1 MQKFLQ
7 LVAAD
12 LWQRY
17 GESVGELKVI
27 LPNERT
33 RVFLNDALSQVAGR
47 AIWSPEFLSIDSLM
61 VSLSGLERMDSIG
74 AITLLYKVYSE
85 IYSAGGR
92 EAESFDSFYRWGE
105 VLLNDFDAVDKY
117 LIDADMLFANVADL
131 KDVDADLADYLGEE
145 GLAIVKRFWRE
156 FDAERRSSKHK
167 AEFLNIWR
175 TLLPTYKAF
184 RQRLAEQNV
193 GYTGMIYR
201 SAADAIRLS
210 GAELPAGRYVAV
222 GFNAL
227 SEAEKILFDH
237 LRKVHNADFYW
248 DYDDYYLLDE
258 KQEAGLFVRE
268 NLRRYPMPEGF
279 VLPSCFGEPKEIKVV
294 STASDSL
301 QCKYVGEFVDEI
313 VKAEK
318 KIDKNTAIVLTN
330 EGLLSP
336 LLYSLP
342 GFNAL
347 SEAEKILFDHL
358 RKVHNADFYWDYDDY
373 YLLDE
378 KQEAGLFVRENLRR
392 YPMPEGFV
400 LPSCFGEPKE
410 IKVVSTASDSLQCKY
425 VGEFVDEIV
434 KAEKKIDKN
443 TAIVLTNEGLLS
455 PLLYSLPDSVGKV
468 NITMG
473 YPLRNTLAYS
483 FVERLLQLQLRVRRT
498 RQGKVSF
505 YHSDVVGL
513 LSHPFVV
520 AIDRRATAA
529 LKSEVVRR
537 GRIHIEVESLAG
549 CHPVLDKLFSH
560 HDNWAGLKDYLLEI
574 VALIARAGL
583 PNESKERRALMR
595 ECFGLMAETIIKV
608 DNSVARC
615 GVEMKLSTYAALL
628 RRVMQGL
635 RIPYSGEPLRGVQV
649 MGILETRNL
658 DFDNVIV
665 LSMND
670 DNFPSGRISDTS
682 FIPYNLRFA
691 YGMPTPRHNEGVY
704 AYYFYRLIQR
714 ARRVDLVYRSVPND
728 KSSAEH
734 SRYIY
739 QLDFESPHKLKRI
752 EKSLNVNLAEKGSL
766 RVEKKGDVLKRLQAY
781 LGRDGE
787 QPLRKISPS
796 TFNNYMECS
805 LKFYFS
811 AIAGIRTPEEIEE
824 GVDYALFGTI
834 FHKAMEL
841 LYKPMMTKHLPPIP
855 YLSKL
860 TEEDVHNAVVEA
872 ITEEFFGGDKVE
884 ESEYGGHLI
893 VVRDTVETY
902 INTCVLPYDRSPER
916 TDYRVR
922 YLEHPMESDFEFS
935 RGKVTFHGISD
946 RIDMMPDGSLRII
959 DYKTGSIH
967 KDFSGISGLMKE
979 LPKEHNGAVLQTL
992 IYSMVAERMQQ
1003 RGEIDGKG
1011 ATPSLYYVRYMRQA
1025 DYSPLLT
1032 DKSNSIPVSSY
1043 SEYREE
1049 FEREL
1054 DKYLNE
1060 LFDENEPFVAT
1071 DNEKSCEWCDFARI
1085 CRRG

>member
-156 FDAERRSSKHK
+156 FDAERRGSKHK

-222 GFNAL
+222 
-227 SEAEKILFDH
+227 
-237 LRKVHNADFYW
+237 
-248 DYDDYYLLDE
+248 
-258 KQEAGLFVRE
+258 
-268 NLRRYPMPEGF
+268 
-279 VLPSCFGEPKEIKVV
+279 
-294 STASDSL
+294 
-301 QCKYVGEFVDEI
+301 
-313 VKAEK
+313 
-318 KIDKNTAIVLTN
+318 
-330 EGLLSP
+330 
-336 LLYSLP
+336 

-752 EKSLNVNLAEKGSL
+752 EKSLNVNLAEKDSL

-860 TEEDVHNAVVEA
+860 TEEDVHNTVVEA
-872 ITEEFFGGDKVE
+872 ITEEFFGGDKVK

-1043 SEYREE
+1043 GEYREE

>member
-342 GFNAL
+342 
-347 SEAEKILFDHL
+347 
-358 RKVHNADFYWDYDDY
+358 
-373 YLLDE
+373 
-378 KQEAGLFVRENLRR
+378 
-392 YPMPEGFV
+392 
-400 LPSCFGEPKE
+400 
-410 IKVVSTASDSLQCKY
+410 
-425 VGEFVDEIV
+425 
-434 KAEKKIDKN
+434 
-443 TAIVLTNEGLLS
+443 
-455 PLLYSLPDSVGKV
+455 DSVGKV

-529 LKSEVVRR
+529 LKNEVVRR

-860 TEEDVHNAVVEA
+860 TEEDVHNAVFEA
-872 ITEEFFGGDKVE
+872 ITEEFFGGDRVE

-1043 SEYREE
+1043 GEYREE